1 VTTNHCSSLL
11 VALWSESG
19 THWLD
24 VCVGTYETITCPSLH
39 PNNSLD

>member
-1 VTTNHCSSLL
+1 VITNHCSSLL

-24 VCVGTYETITCPSLH
+24 VCVGTYPT
-39 PNNSLD
+39 